1 MHFYL
6 SLEHKRVK
14 NFFKNENG
22 YAVAEFAITIPVF
35 ISIVSI
41 CFWVIGISINKF
53 QIENYANQAARII
66 ARGES
71 LPENYLDSAPKE
83 MSMTIQEVDS
93 RIQVETRLITKIP
106 ILGKSIELVGSAESL
121 SETYVLE

>member
-1 MHFYL
+1 M
-6 SLEHKRVK
+6 EHEKVK

-22 YAVAEFAITIPVF
+22 YAVAEFAITVPVL

-53 QIENYANQAARII
+53 KIENYANQAARII

-71 LPENYLDSAPKE
+71 LPENYLSSAPKE
-83 MSMTIQEVDS
+83 MSMTIEELDS
-93 RIQVETRLITKIP
+93 RIKVETRLITKIP
-106 ILGKSIELVGSAESL
+106 ILGKKIELVGSAESL

>member
-1 MHFYL
+1 MHSHL
-6 SLEHKRVK
+6 SLEHEKVK

-22 YAVAEFAITIPVF
+22 YAVAEFAITVPVL

-53 QIENYANQAARII
+53 KIENYANQAARII

-71 LPENYLDSAPKE
+71 LPENYLSSAPKE
-83 MSMTIQEVDS
+83 MSMTIEELDS
-93 RIQVETRLITKIP
+93 RIKVETRLITKIP
-106 ILGKSIELVGSAESL
+106 FLGKKIELVGSAESL